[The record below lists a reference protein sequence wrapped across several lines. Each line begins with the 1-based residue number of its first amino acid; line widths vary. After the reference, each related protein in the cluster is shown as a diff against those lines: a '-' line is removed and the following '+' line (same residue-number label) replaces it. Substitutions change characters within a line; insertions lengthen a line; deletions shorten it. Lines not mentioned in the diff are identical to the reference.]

1 LRPREFLLSAAGLSE
16 CQEQKKNHG
25 AEHDP
30 AHDLAA
36 AILLRH
42 ARLS

>member
-1 LRPREFLLSAAGLSE
+1 LSAAGLSE
-16 CQEQKKNHG
+16 RQEQKKNHG